1 MADQQSASVN
11 KSGVS
16 PARKAASTVI
26 LLVALAVL
34 GIELRAGLGQRNSAR
49 ALEAKSEDG
58 FFANLS
64 LADAQSMLAFAPTEN
79 ILQETEL
86 ETVYHYSWFSLLRP
100 LAQQPKSELFLVAR
114 KTDPPIAVSFY
125 TEAEDAAHL
134 PASGSGAGS
143 DAGASETSGMGDMPV
158 SIDGPGVESI
168 IPRSSG
174 RPAGDEESSNEPAAA
189 EPSSSEPAAPNEG
202 TPEPE

>member
-1 MADQQSASVN
+1 MADQQSVSAN

-16 PARKAASTVI
+16 PARKAVSTVI

-49 ALEAKSEDG
+49 ALEGKSEDG
-58 FFANLS
+58 FFENLS
-64 LADAQSMLAFAPTEN
+64 LAEAQSMLAFAPTES

-100 LAQQPKSELFLVAR
+100 LAQQPNSELFLVAR

-125 TEAEDAAHL
+125 TDADEGVQL
-134 PASGSGAGS
+134 PASGMGAGS
-143 DAGASETSGMGDMPV
+143 DAGAGETSGMDDPPV

-168 IPRSSG
+168 RPRSSG
-174 RPAGDEESSNEPAAA
+174 RPSGDEESPNEPAAA
-189 EPSSSEPAAPNEG
+189 EPSTSEPAAPSEA